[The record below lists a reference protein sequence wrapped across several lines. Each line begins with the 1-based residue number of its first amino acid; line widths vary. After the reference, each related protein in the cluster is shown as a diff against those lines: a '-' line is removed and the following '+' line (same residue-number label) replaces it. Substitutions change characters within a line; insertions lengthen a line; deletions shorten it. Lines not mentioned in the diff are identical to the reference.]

1 MAKKKTSTGLEVNY
15 VRTDEKKLKKTI
27 SMADV
32 RKDEGAVRTM
42 EWKKEAKASLPASD
56 STRSVADRASYYLS
70 ARNTDNKMPTIG
82 ERIGYGAKSIFERTK
97 ATPDLLWETGK
108 AAVSDFKANR
118 ENEAYQAAKDKRE
131 ELERDYRNAEYLERL
146 GVETPDKQMLEDAI
160 AKILEEEERLKQTT
174 QLDPDSYGM
183 QTYAKGVEAEQKAL
197 AGLHPAVQEV
207 GGWTLGVADYLST
220 APLGL
225 IPVVGKPAAL
235 GVMGAKAAAGKSYEL
250 SQEGAS
256 PTEAVTRGLVSGAI
270 EVATEMTPLDEIVD
284 LIKFGG
290 KPIVAALLKQ
300 AGIEAT
306 EEGISY
312 TLNYVADK
320 AAKDPNATFSL
331 SELRSA
337 VLGGAFSGGLL
348 GGGASLVNRVVN
360 GNTAFMED
368 NDPRQSL
375 PVVEA
380 RQDAPIVAKTDN
392 TEKGVLSDSGGISEE
407 GVKLDSEEEIVAQR
421 PQVNSDDAVME
432 FARETVA
439 KRQEEAERNIR
450 EATIDYGE
458 QGVKAISEIAES
470 TGRTVEEVH
479 RDFDAAYKTG
489 YSQIARERAAVANDI
504 QERAYTAGYLDR
516 TTKIEQNRAKQEIVR
531 KEGGLLPD
539 DYDLYSKLDTN
550 TQSIL
555 DKFGKATGSVIV
567 IDNEMP
573 AMAEGYYDNGE
584 IHIAPDIDKPMI
596 EVARHEF
603 THRMQ
608 DIGTKEYASFQKYVQ
623 TYMQGKGIVYETAD
637 LYKRNNI
644 QLSEQGVMDEV
655 MSRFAEVILTD
666 EKAMSDFVD
675 KITTD
680 PQTRTW
686 RQKVID
692 VIRDL
697 LGKLKSVLTK
707 ATDEEIATMERFG
720 LTLQQVRKA
729 EKLWMDAA
737 KASVVES
744 KNADGSQTTGIR
756 YSVKSFAN
764 AAGIEAV
771 RNTETGKVEFYLDGK
786 IVTKVT
792 ANHIKNHSG
801 LGALIKLAA
810 ERGHI
815 SNKDAQTQYKA
826 AADIMNMILNTQD
839 PDMVWAFTGSSM
851 FSALKTNADNQY
863 GTTIDFTTVC
873 RKTQDMITAMSHAMM
888 KLGRGLTKDEVTKL
902 QADLLGEGSSVPC
915 PVCFVFSRWAGIGSI
930 LDNMNKWQN
939 RYDKYTPEQLR
950 QRVNE
955 LTEKLGKGKTKDLK
969 KMLRDMDEEY
979 DSLTYEQEKNNLEK
993 KQLGSCKKIAV
1004 KENDAQRLM
1013 EINKR
1018 LEEIAERNPQITK
1031 RLREIKDSVAP
1042 ELSWLLNVR
1051 MASDY
1056 AQRGKVPTKVLFNLN
1071 DAASFAEDYPLAWK
1085 YRTSRGPSAGKAIL
1099 PYSDMRLGDA
1109 ILGVDSNSATG
1120 NTLFSDVDGE
1130 FSDAQ
1135 MTAFEKAEQRTKA
1148 QNLIGGQRFQSTSD
1162 FRYDYAL
1169 DYIQAFWEYQA
1180 LGSKLQTYTK
1190 IIEFADM
1197 IAAIGGDVNLSVMPR
1212 NKGYV
1217 TLPNG
1222 KNQLIY
1228 SSVTGINYE
1237 AAKRANELHDNAQLI
1252 LVGINDEHILAA
1264 LEDSEE
1270 TGGIYISFVIPY
1282 HASGASINEF
1292 IRVLVSNLGE
1302 TFTIKYYQDYAD
1314 VQSDKE
1320 RKNAT
1325 AEQKRRHELRS
1336 KLLKG
1341 KEGSKN
1347 WTPTVEDIEFIRG
1360 TSKDISNRT
1369 FEDLRAVELKALK
1382 GDRAA
1387 IAEYTSWT
1395 AGNLWNLY
1403 NRLWVNES
1411 DADYG
1416 VRLNTDQ
1423 SKSIMP
1429 HEYWNK
1435 TVNREK
1441 AYINGFLFRSYC
1453 YNLGLT
1459 PRFSGAVVKGEKHG
1473 DFTGSTGYWKTLI
1486 DRPMYRND
1494 GTYRDQ
1500 QKINVSNFQQEM
1512 LTSEY
1517 TDKNWSG
1524 YAVQEPDTV
1533 RATRA
1538 AEKFIARESGKVRQY
1553 SLKDSEGNEL
1563 SKEQQKFF
1571 ADSKIRDKDGNLR
1584 TMWHGTHADFT
1595 VFDIGKAGRNWGGD
1609 SRLGKGF
1616 YFANTEQE
1624 ALRWTE
1630 GSKTIK
1636 AYLNIKN
1643 PLNINEPPSA
1653 DIIAAIDKYIQ
1664 DKIDAFDEK
1673 KAWITK
1679 EKYIGNVNRTKEM
1692 YLRDVGMFID
1702 QFKYDSDGKM
1712 TDGIREFLAGLGYDG
1727 IVSDN
1732 ETVAFYPEQIK
1743 LTSNTNP
1750 TSDPDI
1756 RYSLKASNG
1765 YSLSEAQAEYFKDSK
1780 VRDENGNLLVMF
1792 HGTSNG
1798 TFTAFDT
1805 YGGKFGLF
1813 GMGSYFTD
1821 NPQVALSYTE
1831 KGKGKTPRI
1840 YSVFL
1845 NIKNP
1850 LDMDA
1855 PADVDKWRNAFK
1867 NADLDPSYLNDIE
1880 TNEDAFK
1887 ALKENLMDDYY
1898 ERYEAEE
1905 LVTEMIL
1912 GMGYD
1917 GITHIGGGRFNK
1929 KDGTRHRVYIAFEPE
1944 QIKDTNNETPTTN
1957 ADIRYSIRG
1966 SDDVRKAI
1974 IKARQA
1980 GRRKGL
1986 SQKQIDANV
1995 RNIVTNAY
2003 AGFNQEYGSIEMG
2016 EKPSRMVNVPLQTG
2030 EGEYVSRTIRT
2041 ALEAGATPDAMIPTI
2056 EQMVTTGDFSYDRYT
2071 DEAAMEKAA
2080 ESIKGKSTSQA
2091 YTDWM
2096 VDVAKNNVTKDNV
2109 AMGWTL
2115 YNAAA
2120 NAGDTKMAVN
2130 ILTKMV
2136 GYVRNAA
2143 QALQATRILKKL
2155 SPSAQ
2160 LYGVQRSIENLQEEL
2175 KKKYGDKAPNL
2186 EIDEELA
2193 KKFLEAK
2200 TEEERAEAMKELYKD
2215 IGRQIPASWL
2225 DKWNAWRYLA
2235 MLGNARTHMRNIDGN
2250 LGFTPVVA
2258 LKNLTA
2264 MAIENMCYAV
2274 SGGKMQKNKGMPT
2287 PALLKAAWNDY
2298 ANVAE
2303 AISAGGRYN
2312 ESTIQNAAIQE
2323 GRVIFKT
2330 KLLEKARRTNSKLLE
2345 REDIWFSQPHYANAL
2360 AQYCKAHH
2368 ITAEQIAQGKDIDN
2382 ARAYAMKEA
2391 MKATYRDINGFSDW
2405 ISSWGKYK
2413 GDSRW
2418 GKAWN
2423 LVVEG
2428 VLPFRRTPANILAR
2442 GVEYSPLGIIKAIA
2456 DGAVNVR
2463 NGKMT
2468 AADVI
2473 DELSAGLTGTGL
2485 LVLGAILAAQGLVRG
2500 SGGEDEEKKKLKELQ
2515 GHQEYALILGDK
2527 SYTIDF
2533 LAPEILPFL
2542 VGVNITETAIAKGE
2556 GVKLSDI
2563 LSALQNITHPILQL
2577 SCLQSLNDILEG
2589 AGYAKNNGL
2598 NPLYALPVSAVT
2610 SYVTS
2615 GIPTLMGQAER
2626 TFEEERMTTY
2636 TTKDDFLTTDMQYTL
2651 GKISAKI
2658 PGVDYGQ
2665 IPYID
2670 AWGRTEATGL
2680 IEDRALSNFLK
2691 PYYESTITESRME
2704 KELERLYDVTGDT
2717 GLFPER
2723 AKKEITVT
2731 CKTTDKYGKEKYTGV
2746 KKHLTAEEFVK
2757 YATAKGQISQDLLTK
2772 VTSSS
2777 EYKQLDDEAK
2787 KDYIH
2792 HAYEL
2797 ADAIAKRKV
2806 SAHTPDGWL
2815 GKAINAIESNSL
2827 KMTAHQYLTAYEK
2840 YRLATSED
2848 NRLAI
2853 DGTTITNSA
2862 SLQTMEVLYA
2872 AKLNDK
2878 QRKQLMEDFGVGK
2891 KVREYSPALVKEK
2904 LAEMRSKAD

>member
-1 MAKKKTSTGLEVNY
+1 MALTPLQRAAQKEREERIKSYENYSSPAKGSSVEDKNLTPLQKAAKQEREVRENRQKTQNY
-15 VRTDEKKLKKTI
+15 R
-27 SMADV
+27 AN
-32 RKDEGAVRTM
+32 G
-42 EWKKEAKASLPASD
+42 SLVI
-56 STRSVADRASYYLS
+56 TRDGGKSVAEHMAEMPS
-70 ARNTDNKMPTIG
+70 AKVKDDPSFF
-82 ERIGYGAKSIFERTK
+82 ERLGYGAKSILERTK

-118 ENEAYQAAKDKRE
+118 ENEAYQAAKNKRE

-146 GVETPDKQMLEDAI
+146 GVETPDKQILEAAI
-160 AKILEEEERLKQTT
+160 AKVLEEEERLKQTT
-174 QLDPDSYGM
+174 QLDPNSYGM
-183 QTYAKGVEAEQKAL
+183 QTYTKGVEAEQKAL

-207 GGWTLGVADYLST
+207 GGWTLGVADYLAT

-225 IPVVGKPAAL
+225 IPVIGKPAAL

-250 SQEGAS
+250 SQAGTS

-348 GGGASLVNRVVN
+348 GGGASLFNRALNRTPAEV
-360 GNTAFMED
+360 TAPAE
-368 NDPRQSL
+368 PTETPL
-375 PVVEA
+375 
-380 RQDAPIVAKTDN
+380 I
-392 TEKGVLSDSGGISEE
+392 EKGVLNDSGGISEE

-450 EATIDYGE
+450 EATMNYGE

-470 TGRTVEEVH
+470 TGRTVEDVH

-516 TTKIEQNRAKQEIVR
+516 TSKIEQNRAKQEIVR

-539 DYDLYSKLDTN
+539 DYDLYSKLDSN
-550 TQSIL
+550 TQSVL
-555 DKFGKATGSVIV
+555 DKLGKATGSVVI
-567 IDNEMP
+567 IDNKVP
-573 AMAEGYYDNGE
+573 AKADGYYHNGE
-584 IHIAPDIDKPMI
+584 IHIAPDADKP
-596 EVARHEF
+596 VVQVFRHEF

-608 DIGTKEYASFQKYVQ
+608 DIGAKEYASFQKYVQ
-623 TYMQGKGIVYETAD
+623 TYMKNKGFVYETAD
-637 LYKRNNI
+637 LYKRNDE
-644 QLSEQGVMDEV
+644 QLSEQGIMEEV
-655 MSRFAEVILTD
+655 VSRFAEVILTD
-666 EKAMSDFVD
+666 EKAMSDFVN

-686 RQKVID
+686 KQKVSE

-697 LGKLKSVLTK
+697 LDKLKSVLAK
-707 ATDEEIATMERFG
+707 ATDEERATMAQFG

-737 KASVVES
+737 KATVVES
-744 KNADGSQTTGIR
+744 KNADGSADITNAQGEMVAQINKDGTAQFSLKTYDESGRQQLTAWLDKRVKGKQITAEEKQDIIR
-756 YSVKSFAN
+756 QMDEYYDLCQKFTNKYAPFGAWSNAEVVK
-764 AAGIEAV
+764 GV
-771 RNTETGKVEFYLDGK
+771 DGK
-786 IVTKVT
+786 PAFSVVKANGDYAMNLDFSLVCKKRRTLDKVFKEMINRGFMDNIELGEAEIAKINEIIRSNGFET
-792 ANHIKNHSG
+792 ACALCFVDAKRYRQAKVADHFVEMYNDAVKAMLPADGKYTAHYFDTLN
-801 LGALIKLAA
+801 LGHNKGAGEALHTAP
-810 ERGHI
+810 
-815 SNKDAQTQYKA
+815 DAQ
-826 AADIMNMILNTQD
+826 
-839 PDMVWAFTGSSM
+839 
-851 FSALKTNADNQY
+851 
-863 GTTIDFTTVC
+863 
-873 RKTQDMITAMSHAMM
+873 
-888 KLGRGLTKDEVTKL
+888 
-902 QADLLGEGSSVPC
+902 
-915 PVCFVFSRWAGIGSI
+915 
-930 LDNMNKWQN
+930 
-939 RYDKYTPEQLR
+939 
-950 QRVNE
+950 
-955 LTEKLGKGKTKDLK
+955 LGKGILALK
-969 KMLRDMDEEY
+969 KIM
-979 DSLTYEQEKNNLEK
+979 Q
-993 KQLGSCKKIAV
+993 
-1004 KENDAQRLM
+1004 ENDKGTVPYA
-1013 EINKR
+1013 
-1018 LEEIAERNPQITK
+1018 IAHH
-1031 RLREIKDSVAP
+1031 
-1042 ELSWLLNVR
+1042 LLNNPKDRRLVTRSEFMNTDGFEAVSIKNPDILKLYNRSKGSGGPKASLSDVQYLGEILQKRGFTPARAYAVGGVR
-1051 MASDY
+1051 IQSFSDY
-1056 AQRGKVPTKVLFNLN
+1056 IPRLVFDYMQMVADLSAKKLPAHAYTKE
-1071 DAASFAEDYPLAWK
+1071 ASFAKQFGMTGIKINLSLVPA
-1085 YRTSRGPSAGKAIL
+1085 
-1099 PYSDMRLGDA
+1099 
-1109 ILGVDSNSATG
+1109 VDPNGIAPGLDKDG
-1120 NTLFSDVDGE
+1120 NYTWYDGQSFGSDVNVKG
-1130 FSDAQ
+1130 SAQ
-1135 MTAFEKAEQRTKA
+1135 TGFELAVQLQNAEGYSANCGT
-1148 QNLIGGQRFQSTSD
+1148 
-1162 FRYDYAL
+1162 
-1169 DYIQAFWEYQA
+1169 
-1180 LGSKLQTYTK
+1180 
-1190 IIEFADM
+1190 
-1197 IAAIGGDVNLSVMPR
+1197 IA
-1212 NKGYV
+1212 
-1217 TLPNG
+1217 
-1222 KNQLIY
+1222 
-1228 SSVTGINYE
+1228 
-1237 AAKRANELHDNAQLI
+1237 
-1252 LVGINDEHILAA
+1252 VGISDEQ
-1264 LEDSEE
+1264 
-1270 TGGIYISFVIPY
+1270 IYKMLDDPDIRMVIPY
-1282 HASGASINEF
+1282 HKSSLNHIVAVMNSIDKYKDYTGVQNTRYQATGSKIESKDFNYNEALRKSGDAKTAANEYLAWCEKNGYIPKF
-1292 IRVLVSNLGE
+1292 DRFKDHEN
-1302 TFTIKYYQDYAD
+1302 YY
-1314 VQSDKE
+1314 
-1320 RKNAT
+1320 
-1325 AEQKRRHELRS
+1325 
-1336 KLLKG
+1336 KLLEDFSTYDNGKPAPQG
-1341 KEGSKN
+1341 AVTMKFPKEGDAFGSMAQLIEEGLE
-1347 WTPTVEDIEFIRG
+1347 ED
-1360 TSKDISNRT
+1360 
-1369 FEDLRAVELKALK
+1369 
-1382 GDRAA
+1382 A
-1387 IAEYTSWT
+1387 ILEA
-1395 AGNLWNLY
+1395 
-1403 NRLWVNES
+1403 
-1411 DADYG
+1411 
-1416 VRLNTDQ
+1416 
-1423 SKSIMP
+1423 
-1429 HEYWNK
+1429 
-1435 TVNREK
+1435 NREK
-1441 AYINGFLFRSYC
+1441 NVPKI
-1453 YNLGLT
+1453 
-1459 PRFSGAVVKGEKHG
+1459 VDEIEKV
-1473 DFTGSTGYWKTLI
+1473 FK
-1486 DRPMYRND
+1486 
-1494 GTYRDQ
+1494 
-1500 QKINVSNFQQEM
+1500 
-1512 LTSEY
+1512 
-1517 TDKNWSG
+1517 
-1524 YAVQEPDTV
+1524 
-1533 RATRA
+1533 
-1538 AEKFIARESGKVRQY
+1538 ESGKVRQY
-1553 SLKDSEGNEL
+1553 SLKDVSDIKAKYKDKTAYLYLHENNDFLTIDNMVVKKEYRNQGIGTQILNDVIDYADRTGKTITLTPTSE
-1563 SKEQQKFF
+1563 F
-1571 ADSKIRDKDGNLR
+1571 
-1584 TMWHGTHADFT
+1584 GTKT
-1595 VFDIGKAGRNWGGD
+1595 RLTKWYKANGFVENKGRNADYRLSDTMYRLPRKDAKYSLKEEKDTAYLTAVRNGD
-1609 SRLGKGF
+1609 MTTAQKMVD
-1616 YFANTEQE
+1616 E
-1624 ALRWTE
+1624 AAKAA
-1630 GSKTIK
+1630 GYTIK
-1636 AYLNIKN
+1636 AWHGSRYIFNQFSKEKRGSNTHTQASERWFFAGDKETANSYYPLGTLEALGMDTTIARKRGNTGKLYELYIKMDN
-1643 PLNINEPPSA
+1643 PLVADVAGYDYAAHAKNRDAMMEYIEKAEHDGNDGIILYHVRDNQLKPQAEESTNYMFRDSTQAKSA
-1653 DIIAAIDKYIQ
+1653 DPVTYD
-1664 DKIDAFDEK
+1664 DN
-1673 KAWITK
+1673 
-1679 EKYIGNVNRTKEM
+1679 G
-1692 YLRDVGMFID
+1692 DVIPLSERFNA
-1702 QFKYDSDGKM
+1702 K
-1712 TDGIREFLAGLGYDG
+1712 
-1727 IVSDN
+1727 N
-1732 ETVAFYPEQIK
+1732 E
-1743 LTSNTNP
+1743 
-1750 TSDPDI
+1750 DI

-1780 VRDENGNLLVMF
+1780 VRDENGNLLVMY

-1798 TFTAFDT
+1798 IFTAFDT

-1855 PADVDKWRNAFK
+1855 PADVDKWRKAFK
-1867 NADLDPSYLNDIE
+1867 DADLDPSYLNDIE

-1905 LVTEMIL
+1905 LITEMIL

-1929 KDGTRHRVYIAFEPE
+1929 KDDTRHRVYIAFEPE
-1944 QIKDTNNETPTTN
+1944 QIKDTNNENPTTN

-1974 IKARQA
+1974 IKARQE

-1986 SQKQIDANV
+1986 SQKQIDTNV

-2096 VDVAKNNVTKDNV
+2096 ADVAKNNVTKDNV

-2200 TEEERAEAMKELYKD
+2200 TEKERNEAIRELYKD
-2215 IGRQIPASWL
+2215 IGRQMPASWL

-2235 MLGNARTHMRNIDGN
+2235 MLGTARTHVRNIGGN

-2258 LKNLTA
+2258 IKNLTA

-2368 ITAEQIAQGKDIDN
+2368 ITAEQIAQGKAIDN

-2456 DGAVNVR
+2456 DGAVNIR

-2515 GHQEYALILGDK
+2515 GHQEYALVLGDK

-2556 GVKLSDI
+2556 GLKLSDI

-2651 GKISAKI
+2651 GKVSAKI
-2658 PGVDYGQ
+2658 PNWDYGQ

-2670 AWGRTEATGL
+2670 AWGRTEETGL

-2704 KELERLYDVTGDT
+2704 KDLERLYDVTGDT

-2731 CKTTDKYGKEKYTGV
+2731 VKTTDKYGKEKYTGV
-2746 KKHLTAEEFVK
+2746 KKYLTAEEFVK

-2797 ADAIAKRKV
+2797 ADAIARRKV
-2806 SAHTPDGWL
+2806 SSHTPDGWL
-2815 GKAINAIESNSL
+2815 GKAINAAETTGIDYYKYLQVYEQN
-2827 KMTAHQYLTAYEK
+2827 KIATAE
-2840 YRLATSED
+2840 E
-2848 NRLAI
+2848 NRLQI